1 MLTQHVHGHAAVSAA
16 LQRASLFKIMRLS
29 YHSRRCSPCWHCCKI
44 QIQKKRGGDFVCSV
58 CMKLSFLLCLP
69 LCLCSPYIL
78 FSDKLISS
86 HCSWALQILVLNL
99 PEELISSLQTLAD
112 TPPQGR
118 LDWVGTEGQG
128 IELEGG
134 RGWLKKRACNMQ
146 LFFHLIWYVVKLLPW
161 LLNLNV
167 FRGQVS
173 LKWTSLQLISLYFLS
188 IF

>member
-1 MLTQHVHGHAAVSAA
+1 MFSMYEALLLT
-16 LQRASLFKIMRLS
+16 R
-29 YHSRRCSPCWHCCKI
+29 
-44 QIQKKRGGDFVCSV
+44 
-58 CMKLSFLLCLP
+58 LP

-112 TPPQGR
+112 TPPQGLGG

-134 RGWLKKRACNMQ
+134 RGVMSCFNVIFHWL
-146 LFFHLIWYVVKLLPW
+146 
-161 LLNLNV
+161 
-167 FRGQVS
+167 
-173 LKWTSLQLISLYFLS
+173 T
-188 IF
+188 

>member
-29 YHSRRCSPCWHCCKI
+29 YHSRRCSPCWQSVRYKYK
-44 QIQKKRGGDFVCSV
+44 KKRGGDFVCSV

-112 TPPQGR
+112 TPPQGLGG

-128 IELEGG
+128 IELEV
-134 RGWLKKRACNMQ
+134 GWGVMSCFNVI
-146 LFFHLIWYVVKLLPW
+146 FHW
-161 LLNLNV
+161 L
-167 FRGQVS
+167 
-173 LKWTSLQLISLYFLS
+173 T
-188 IF
+188 

>member
-29 YHSRRCSPCWHCCKI
+29 YHSRRCSPCWQSVRYKYK
-44 QIQKKRGGDFVCSV
+44 KKRGGDFVCSV

-112 TPPQGR
+112 TPPQGLGGVR
-118 LDWVGTEGQG
+118 LGGNWGTGYWA
-128 IELEGG
+128 
-134 RGWLKKRACNMQ
+134 RGWAGCYVLLQCNFSLADLKKGPATCNCS
-146 LFFHLIWYVVKLLPW
+146 F
-161 LLNLNV
+161 
-167 FRGQVS
+167 
-173 LKWTSLQLISLYFLS
+173 ISFDMWWSYS
-188 IF
+188 PGY